1 MYFDIN
7 IKKNLFFNVNIIF
20 FNNFTAPL
28 RSLATLFMIVSL
40 FCLVIAGFFTSFYTI
55 PILVKIANRFHIY
68 DTPSLIKTH
77 KRPTTF
83 LGGVAII
90 ISFLVPISLFLP
102 DIIKKP
108 SYINAYTIILTII
121 FLHGLCDDF
130 FNYKAIRK
138 LIIQLLLSGLLIFKT
153 KFYLPIDN
161 LFGLVSIPAYIS
173 IIITIICTS
182 AIVNAYNLID
192 GADGLAGSIS
202 LIASLFYGILF
213 YLDGNYFFSA
223 MAITLSG
230 GLIAFIFYN
239 KPPAY
244 IFMGDSGSLFIGMIL
259 ATFTFVFI
267 ETPNGLLNFNVSNR
281 IILSFSFLSIP
292 ILDMIRLFLYRIY
305 FKTSPFKGDNNH
317 IHHLMAKI
325 GLTSKQTLLIIV
337 TYQLLNIGVSFLALD
352 KSWIGFVLV
361 NLCMYI
367 FIIQFLRQLKT
378 FLNNLEKKRIK
389 DIYTAPELE
398 SKLIVHKNS

>member
-1 MYFDIN
+1 
-7 IKKNLFFNVNIIF
+7 
-20 FNNFTAPL
+20 
-28 RSLATLFMIVSL
+28 MIVSL
-40 FCLVIAGFFTSFYTI
+40 FCLIIAGFFTSFYTI
-55 PILVKIANRFHIY
+55 PILIKIANRFQIY
-68 DTPSLIKTH
+68 DATSNIKTH
-77 KRPTTF
+77 KRPITF
-83 LGGVAII
+83 LGGVALI
-90 ISFLVPISLFLP
+90 ISFLIPISLFLP
-102 DIIKKP
+102 ESIKKP
-108 SYINAYTIILTII
+108 HYINAYTIILTII

-130 FNYKAIRK
+130 FNYNAIRK

-153 KFYLPIDN
+153 QFYLPIDN
-161 LFGLVSIPAYIS
+161 IFGLVTIPVYLSIF
-173 IIITIICTS
+173 ITIICTS

-202 LIASLFYGILF
+202 VIASLFYGVLF

-223 MAITLSG
+223 MALTLSG

-267 ETPNGLLNFNVSNR
+267 EEPNGLLHFNLSNR

-292 ILDMIRLFLYRIY
+292 ILDMIRLFLFRIY
-305 FKTSPFKGDNNH
+305 YKTSPFKGDNNH

-352 KSWIGFVLV
+352 KSWVGFVLV
-361 NLCMYI
+361 NLCLYI

-378 FLNNLEKKRIK
+378 FLDNLEKKRSINT
-389 DIYTAPELE
+389 DSNSDTA
-398 SKLIVHKNS
+398 SKLTLHKKS

>member
-1 MYFDIN
+1 
-7 IKKNLFFNVNIIF
+7 
-20 FNNFTAPL
+20 
-28 RSLATLFMIVSL
+28 
-40 FCLVIAGFFTSFYTI
+40 
-55 PILVKIANRFHIY
+55 
-68 DTPSLIKTH
+68 
-77 KRPTTF
+77 
-83 LGGVAII
+83 
-90 ISFLVPISLFLP
+90 
-102 DIIKKP
+102 
-108 SYINAYTIILTII
+108 
-121 FLHGLCDDF
+121 
-130 FNYKAIRK
+130 
-138 LIIQLLLSGLLIFKT
+138 
-153 KFYLPIDN
+153 
-161 LFGLVSIPAYIS
+161 
-173 IIITIICTS
+173 
-182 AIVNAYNLID
+182 
-192 GADGLAGSIS
+192 
-202 LIASLFYGILF
+202 
-213 YLDGNYFFSA
+213 
-223 MAITLSG
+223 
-230 GLIAFIFYN
+230 FIFYN

-267 ETPNGLLNFNVSNR
+267 EQQNGLLQFNLSNR

-378 FLNNLEKKRIK
+378 FLNNLEKKRVK
-389 DIYTAPELE
+389 DIYTTPESE
-398 SKLIVHKNS
+398 PKLIVYKNS